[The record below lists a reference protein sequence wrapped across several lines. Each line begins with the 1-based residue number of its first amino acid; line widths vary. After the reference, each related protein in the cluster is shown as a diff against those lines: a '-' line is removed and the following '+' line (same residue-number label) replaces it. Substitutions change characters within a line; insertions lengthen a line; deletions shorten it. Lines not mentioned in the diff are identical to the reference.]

1 MSSDCSRRRSWKSNV
16 VGYIVDSIYIASSL
30 AYIEVIHLMYC
41 TVGDDLYEEDTAID
55 GWHTSSHHK
64 AANNNKKKKRLSK
77 SERDKLK
84 RRAVLSTQDHQDQD
98 QGESKGELVSCF
110 STTGCKLYSMTDYLI
125 HHRSCAV

>member
-1 MSSDCSRRRSWKSNV
+1 MSSDRSRRRSWKSNV

-30 AYIEVIHLMYC
+30 AYIEVIDLMYC

-64 AANNNKKKKRLSK
+64 AANKKMKKRLSK

-98 QGESKGELVSCF
+98 QGESKGWLAS
-110 STTGCKLYSMTDYLI
+110 YLLQYYWL
-125 HHRSCAV
+125 